1 MAELRRRRPPAE
13 TSEPLPSDASDTL
26 SDTDVDCGASS
37 ASETDM
43 AERDPSREA
52 GSFGPAGHTSGENKL
67 TKLVKRLFF
76 GTSLLLF
83 LIFVLSLGHLTTLA
97 MLLIAQVL
105 MFRELVNVRYKTRL
119 VKTIPWFRTTQWGW
133 FWCCMVYSYGNS
145 FSQEK
150 LLSLIRSPT
159 LVGMLPY
166 VQLLSMAAYSFML
179 MLFVLTLKAGY
190 YKYQVGQLA
199 WTMAVI
205 VVTVVQVNSFT
216 QNIFNG
222 LFWFLYPV
230 GLVICNDSMAYFCG
244 LAWGKKLTQKPFL
257 AISPNKTWE
266 GFFGGGICTVIF
278 AFYFPLL
285 LVSYFHPTV
294 CPCEALFDPWIDCET
309 PPPFL
314 PLLPLERDYTKTR
327 SHFEP
332 LLSSA
337 LESYDALQ
345 RQLLGQSQPLLRI
358 QLHGLALGA
367 FASLVAPFGGF
378 FASGIKRAY
387 KIKDFSA
394 IIPGHGGVFDR
405 IDCQLIMGLFTYIY
419 TSTIVD
425 GGGLIARERVLALAT
440 ALPAEERLLL
450 YRELTASLRDAKLL

>member
-1 MAELRRRRPPAE
+1 MAELRRRRPPAG

-97 MLLIAQVL
+97 MLLIAQAPPFAHTAVL

-150 LLSLIRSPT
+150 LLSLIRRRPPATPPT

-222 LFWFLYPV
+222 SRPRDPH
-230 GLVICNDSMAYFCG
+230 IRPASSG

-294 CPCEALFDPWIDCET
+294 CPCEATLQSHSIAT
-309 PPPFL
+309 PH
-314 PLLPLERDYTKTR
+314 TR
-327 SHFEP
+327 APSP
-332 LLSSA
+332 C
-337 LESYDALQ
+337 
-345 RQLLGQSQPLLRI
+345 
-358 QLHGLALGA
+358 A

-405 IDCQLIMGLFTYIY
+405 RRRPSRRSL
-419 TSTIVD
+419 S
-425 GGGLIARERVLALAT
+425 